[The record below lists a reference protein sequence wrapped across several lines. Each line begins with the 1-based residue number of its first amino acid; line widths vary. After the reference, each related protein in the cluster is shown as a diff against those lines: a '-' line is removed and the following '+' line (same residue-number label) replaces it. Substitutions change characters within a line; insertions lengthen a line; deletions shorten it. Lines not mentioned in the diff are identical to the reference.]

1 MLETEI
7 SKLTAAIERLIE
19 TLDKQPVAAEP
30 KAESPK
36 VEAPVVEA
44 PVVEAPK
51 VAAPVV
57 EEPKVEQDTPS
68 VDSLQQR
75 CLELTRIDRANGVKI
90 KAIIAEY
97 GAALLKDI
105 PADKLGEFSIKLEQ
119 LA

>member
-1 MLETEI
+1 MLESEI
-7 SKLTAAIERLIE
+7 KNLTAAIERLIVA
-19 TLDKQPVAAEP
+19 LDKQPTAEQ
-30 KAESPK
+30 
-36 VEAPVVEA
+36 PV
-44 PVVEAPK
+44 
-51 VAAPVV
+51 VAAPPV
-57 EEPKVEQDTPS
+57 EEPVVVEQDTPS
-68 VDSLQQR
+68 VDALQQR